1 LLLLSVVLVQYEL
14 PDFLNDSA
22 GSIIASLLVR
32 RQAARLGNL
41 SKGYLEVKNHRWF
54 QDTNIDFKG
63 LLNIEIAAPW
73 KPTIKDPLDLSNF
86 ENYSASEKEVD
97 VSRRLTP
104 EEHEK
109 FLGF

>member
-1 LLLLSVVLVQYEL
+1 
-14 PDFLNDSA
+14 
-22 GSIIASLLVR
+22 
-32 RQAARLGNL
+32 
-41 SKGYLEVKNHRWF
+41 
-54 QDTNIDFKG
+54 